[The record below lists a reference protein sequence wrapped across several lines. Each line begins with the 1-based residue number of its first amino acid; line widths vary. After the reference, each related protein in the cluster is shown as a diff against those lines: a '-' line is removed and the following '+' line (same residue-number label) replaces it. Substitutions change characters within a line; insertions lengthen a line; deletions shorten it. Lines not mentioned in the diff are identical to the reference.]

1 MKKIL
6 SILFVVVSM
15 VGYASNLQITHSK
28 IDSVTVGTSTAG
40 NANDY
45 VFVQFDMSWEYSW
58 RDSENWD
65 AVWVFVKF
73 YDTQECRWRHAWLSN
88 EDNKHSVGTNNGVDA
103 TINVGLTKISDSK
116 GAKGMGVFAFRTSE
130 GSGTVTW
137 EDVRLRW
144 EYANQEASIRNV
156 QKVKVFG
163 FEMVY
168 VPEGSYYL
176 GDGNAI
182 SHVNQF
188 HRYGSGDPFYVNSN
202 TGIHQGHNG
211 DGFTANYCCYLDYRC
226 ISWGIEGTYG
236 TIYNDITLPDSYA
249 KGYNAVYCMKTL
261 VTQNMYC
268 EFLNTCRNISPENN
282 RFPNGYYGEFR
293 FNIDWDGEKFI
304 CNASGRGTGTE
315 ADDGGWVA
323 CNYMEPADMLAFLDW
338 AALRPMTEM
347 EFEKIA
353 RGVDQVPTSKEYAW
367 GNTNI
372 TPSASLKNK
381 NTANEY
387 YAVGNCH
394 YGQGSGRGGLSTETA
409 DYPIGPCRPG
419 SFAKAGS
426 TREAA
431 GAGIYGTFD
440 MSGNLWDL
448 VVGNFYNWNYPDSS
462 SVKRFSQWVH
472 GDGELGTTG
481 TSDTTDVVTW
491 LTLAKYGPSFGKK
504 GGSFYITSNTTVTN
518 DYNTGVN
525 SSWNT
530 GRAWFEK
537 GHNDLFISGR
547 GTAIFYNAEDN
558 GNDYTWNI
566 SDRRHNTCYAR
577 YHKGYENTTDG
588 RREYWYNGAFDQG
601 FRGVRTSP
609 EYTTYE

>member
-176 GDGNAI
+176 GDGGAI
-182 SHVNQF
+182 CHVNQF
-188 HRYGSGDPFYVNSN
+188 HQYGNGNAFYVNSN
-202 TGIHQGHNG
+202 TGVHQGYDG
-211 DGFTANYCCYLDYRC
+211 SGFTANYCCYYDHRATT
-226 ISWGIEGTYG
+226 WGVEGTCCTR
-236 TIYNDITLPDSYA
+236 TINILLPDAYP

-268 EFLNTCRNISPENN
+268 EFLNTCRNIAPENN
-282 RFPNGYYGEFR
+282 RFPNGYFGEFR
-293 FNIDWDGEKFI
+293 FNIDWNGDKFI
-304 CNASGRGTGTE
+304 CNASGRGTGAE

-353 RGVDQVPTSKEYAW
+353 RGKEQAPTTKEYAW

-394 YGQGSGRGGLSTETA
+394 YGQADGTTLKTETA

-448 VVGNFYNWNYPDSS
+448 VVGNFYNDYNPDSS
-462 SVKRFSQWVH
+462 SVRRFSQWVH

-504 GGSFYITSNTTVTN
+504 GGSFYITTN
-518 DYNTGVN
+518 SGNWCDFNKGVIN
-525 SSWNT
+525 SWDD
-530 GRAWFEK
+530 GRAWFYK
-537 GHNDLFISGR
+537 GHNDLFTSGR
-547 GTAIFYNAEDN
+547 GSAIFYNTSNA
-558 GNDYTWNI
+558 NDAATYNI
-566 SDRRHNTCYAR
+566 TDSRSNTCYKR
-577 YHKGYENTTDG
+577 YHKGESNY
-588 RREYWYNGAFDQG
+588 YYGAFDQG